1 MKMRLIASV
10 ALASMLLAACGG
22 GSDDAQDPGL
32 ATTQLTLLPTTTA
45 GPTTSAAP
53 TTSTTL
59 PPTTTSTTPS
69 TTVAETT
76 TTTIDPAVAALVL
89 SGEGIGS
96 AEFGS
101 EPEAVISYLSSFLG
115 EPTNDSGWI
124 DPLSV
129 GACPGTE
136 IRFVDWGIL
145 RLVFGD
151 ASQVIQGRRHFFA
164 YYYGSAGEIGGAPAG
179 LATERGITSG
189 SRVIDVIGAYPGVSI
204 NPEDEFSAPFFYV
217 NDNLRGFVTGVD
229 DDSTVTEILGGIGCS
244 E

>member
-1 MKMRLIASV
+1 MNRRLVASV
-10 ALASMLLAACGG
+10 ALVSLLLAACGG
-22 GSDDAQDPGL
+22 SDEPEGSADVASTPV
-32 ATTQLTLLPTTTA
+32 TLLPTTTVA
-45 GPTTSAAP
+45 PTTTSAP
-53 TTSTTL
+53 TTTTPSTTL
-59 PPTTTSTTPS
+59 APTTTSTTSPAPT
-69 TTVAETT
+69 TTVV
-76 TTTIDPAVAALVL
+76 DPAVAALVL

-96 AEFGS
+96 AEFGA
-101 EPEAVISYLSSFLG
+101 EPEAVISYISSFLG
-115 EPTNDSGWI
+115 VPTNDTGWI

-136 IRFVDWGIL
+136 IRFVDWGTL
-145 RLVFGD
+145 SLVFGD

-164 YYYGSAGEIGGAPAG
+164 YYYGSDGEVGGAPVG

-204 NPEDEFSAPFFYV
+204 NPEDDFSAPFFYV

-229 DDSTVTEILGGIGCS
+229 DDSTVTVILGGIGCS

>member
-1 MKMRLIASV
+1 MIRRLSITAALVV
-10 ALASMLLAACGG
+10 ALVAGCA
-22 GSDDAQDPGL
+22 GSDDQGDAG
-32 ATTQLTLLPTTTA
+32 TSSSTQLTLLPTTTLPA
-45 GPTTSAAP
+45 ATTLP
-53 TTSTTL
+53 TTSTTS
-59 PPTTTSTTPS
+59 TTTTLPATT
-69 TTVAETT
+69 TTAAPETT
-76 TTTIDPAVAALVL
+76 TTTVDPAVAALVL

-101 EPEAVISYLSSFLG
+101 EPEAVIAYVSSFVG

-136 IRFVDWGIL
+136 IRFVDWGTL
-145 RLVFGD
+145 SLVFGD
-151 ASQVIQGRRHFFA
+151 ASQVMQGRRHFFA
-164 YYYGSAGEIGGAPAG
+164 YYYGSAGEIGGSPAG

-204 NPEDEFSAPFFYV
+204 NPEDDVSAPFFYV
-217 NDNLRGFVTGVD
+217 NDNLRGFVTGVE
-229 DDSTVTEILGGIGCS
+229 DDSTVTVILGGIGCS